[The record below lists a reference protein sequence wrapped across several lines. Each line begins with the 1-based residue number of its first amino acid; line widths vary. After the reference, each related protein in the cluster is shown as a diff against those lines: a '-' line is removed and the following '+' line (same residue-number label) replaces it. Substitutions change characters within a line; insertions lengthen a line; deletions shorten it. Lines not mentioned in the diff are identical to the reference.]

1 MKWIGVGVVLLPLV
15 SLSGCATA
23 VPAMAGGS
31 TTPKN
36 RTDIGL
42 GGAARVPLGDLKDPV
57 VVDPGE
63 SQYRYAADAG
73 GVVPM
78 GYGRYGLAKNWDL
91 GLMVSGA
98 TVRVEARYERV
109 LQEGTT
115 RTALVV
121 GMAPYGGW
129 IPDRD
134 QSGRGGRVGFEVPFV
149 FGAEIGGI
157 YEIWLGARGS
167 GEYVFGDFQISGSE
181 QKASGAGVR
190 IGPVIGMALGVRR
203 VHALV
208 ELTAAYEHWFIDHA
222 GTSLNRGGFALI
234 PGFGIRFRF

>member
-1 MKWIGVGVVLLPLV
+1 MKWIGVGFVLLALA
-15 SLSGCATA
+15 SLGGCATA
-23 VPAMAGGS
+23 VPAMMGGS
-31 TTPKN
+31 GTPKN
-36 RTDIGL
+36 RTDVGL
-42 GGAARVPLGDLKDPV
+42 GGAARVPLGELKDPV

-78 GYGRYGLAKNWDL
+78 AYGRYGLAKRWDL

-98 TVRVEARYERV
+98 TVRAEARYERP
-109 LQEGTT
+109 LREGTT
-115 RTALVV
+115 RTSLMV

-134 QSGRGGRVGFEVPFV
+134 DSGRGGRVGFEVPFALGV
-149 FGAEIGGI
+149 EIGGI
-157 YEIWLGARGS
+157 YEFWLGARGS

-190 IGPVIGMALGVRR
+190 IGPVVGMALGVRR

-222 GTSLNRGGFALI
+222 GTSLDRGGFVLI

>member
-1 MKWIGVGVVLLPLV
+1 MKSIGAVFLLVTLAT
-15 SLSGCATA
+15 LGGCATA
-23 VPAMAGGS
+23 VPAMSGGS
-31 TTPKN
+31 LTPRH
-36 RTDIGL
+36 RTDVGL
-42 GGAARVPLGDLKDPV
+42 GGAARVPLGQLRDPV
-57 VVDPGE
+57 VLDPGE
-63 SQYRYAADAG
+63 SQYRYASDAG

-78 GYGRYGLAKNWDL
+78 AYGRYGLAERWDL

-98 TVRVEARYERV
+98 TVRAEARYERV

-115 RTALVV
+115 RKALVV

-134 QSGRGGRVGFEVPFV
+134 GSGRGGRVGFEVPFV

-157 YEIWLGARGS
+157 YEIWFGARGS
-167 GEYVFGDFQISGSE
+167 GEYVFGDFQIAGSAE
-181 QKASGAGVR
+181 RASGAGLR

-208 ELTAAYEHWFIDHA
+208 ELTTAYEYWFIDHA
-222 GTSLNRGGFALI
+222 GASLDRGGFVLI
-234 PGFGIRFRF
+234 PGFGIRVRF